1 MRTEII
7 NELCFKKVVYAFGSN
22 VCGQS
27 GINEKQYHKSPIKI
41 NDLFEFKIESIQ
53 TKSFRENKFIDIATH
68 SHYDISIALSVNQ
81 IYFIWGKSECKP
93 EECDFRSLGEIF
105 AVKFGET
112 AKAIRIPNNDNYIP
126 NNKYLNKF
134 VEILISEIESGSY
147 GQVFKVKHKSSSELF
162 TIKISI
168 KDENESL
175 KELCTSLLIS
185 ELNSNLIVRFHDV
198 WYENDLVIENG
209 FRKWTDSST
218 L

>member
-1 MRTEII
+1 
-7 NELCFKKVVYAFGSN
+7 
-22 VCGQS
+22 
-27 GINEKQYHKSPIKI
+27 
-41 NDLFEFKIESIQ
+41 
-53 TKSFRENKFIDIATH
+53 
-68 SHYDISIALSVNQ
+68 
-81 IYFIWGKSECKP
+81 
-93 EECDFRSLGEIF
+93 
-105 AVKFGET
+105 
-112 AKAIRIPNNDNYIP
+112 
-126 NNKYLNKF
+126 

-185 ELNSNLIVRFHDV
+185 ELNSDLIVRYHDV